1 MNMKTAIVRSLVFPG
16 VLCLLSGCS
25 IFPSPEV
32 TVAQYYD
39 LSIPEKLSTYGK
51 NVEVLPFSSNSG
63 DRYKMVLRNQN
74 RIESTE
80 NCKWILPPGSLMTKY
95 LRLAFR
101 SEPGDTRKN
110 GTVIL
115 SGSISAFESENDS
128 AILGLTYK
136 LRMTGKTPEKEI
148 SRTILLREKFAK
160 TAPEEFAAAMS
171 KAAKKAAESI
181 AADLKKL

>member
-1 MNMKTAIVRSLVFPG
+1 MNMKTALVRSLVFTG

-32 TVAQYYD
+32 TLTQYYD

-63 DRYKMVLRNQN
+63 DRYKMALRNRN

-95 LRLAFR
+95 LRLTFR
-101 SEPGDTRKN
+101 SEPGAAREK
-110 GTVIL
+110 GTILL
-115 SGSISAFESENDS
+115 SGSVSAFESENGS

-136 LRMTGKTPEKEI
+136 LRTIGRTPEKEI
-148 SRTILLREKFAK
+148 CRTILLREKFAEA
-160 TAPEEFAAAMS
+160 APEEFASAMS
-171 KAAKKAAESI
+171 KAAEKAAESI
-181 AADLKKL
+181 ASDLKKL